1 MMFKQFQKKLQ
12 TEDQVKKIQAR
23 KIEMK
28 QTYRSSV
35 KSINFNTQSK
45 IVASN
50 DSRDVNE
57 SDEDHE
63 P

>member
-1 MMFKQFQKKLQ
+1 MFKQFQKKLQ

-28 QTYRSSV
+28 QSIRSSV
-35 KSINFNTQSK
+35 KSISFNTQSK

-50 DSRDVNE
+50 DSRDVIE

>member
-1 MMFKQFQKKLQ
+1 MFKQFQKKLQ

-50 DSRDVNE
+50 NSVDIE